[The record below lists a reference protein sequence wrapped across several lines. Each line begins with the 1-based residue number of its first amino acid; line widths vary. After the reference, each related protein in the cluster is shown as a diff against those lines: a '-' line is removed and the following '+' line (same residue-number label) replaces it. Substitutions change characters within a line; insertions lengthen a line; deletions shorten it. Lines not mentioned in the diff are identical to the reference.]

1 MTIDIVTRF
10 FELLAEA
17 DPSLSKSLAAEMER
31 QIRHEFAGERVY
43 IAKRDDAL
51 SERIAEKFNGRNV
64 REIAR
69 EMHVSR
75 RTVYRSIKKARKHSA
90 MTGQK

>member
-10 FELLAEA
+10 FELLAQA
-17 DPSLSKSLAAEMER
+17 APSLSESLALEIEH

-51 SERIAEKFNGRNV
+51 AERIAEKFNGRNV

-75 RTVYRSIKKARKHSA
+75 RTVYRSIKKARKGHDVE
-90 MTGQK
+90 KEK